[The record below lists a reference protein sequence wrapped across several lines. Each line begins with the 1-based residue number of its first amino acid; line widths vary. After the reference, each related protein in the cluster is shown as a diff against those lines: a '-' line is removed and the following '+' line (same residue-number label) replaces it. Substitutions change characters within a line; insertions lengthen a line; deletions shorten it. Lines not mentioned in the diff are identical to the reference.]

1 MIRSNVNIFLHFS
14 YLNTDYCFYF
24 IQINIAITFYKNLR
38 KLKNP
43 FGGPTI
49 PGGPK
54 RTGFSHYNWNI
65 NIAGASRHWCINIK
79 KDINNNIGIVIT
91 FLSDFYECLINSWCT
106 CSFHCFIMAFYCSNM
121 DISNLSIF
129 CCLFGNCSLVH
140 SGHITDC
147 INNAC
152 CIFEIYTTYCQTF
165 QSCSNIGHILF
176 CLYWSFVQCFWANN
190 FTFKMH

>member
-1 MIRSNVNIFLHFS
+1 MITVFILFKSILLSHFIKIFANPKIPLEATL
-14 YLNTDYCFYF
+14 YLEAQNE
-24 IQINIAITFYKNLR
+24 L
-38 KLKNP
+38 
-43 FGGPTI
+43 
-49 PGGPK
+49 
-54 RTGFSHYNWNI
+54 GFH
-65 NIAGASRHWCINIK
+65 H
-79 KDINNNIGIVIT
+79 NNIGIVIT
-91 FLSDFYECLINSWCT
+91 FLLDWQCYCFYECLHKFLGVHCP

-176 CLYWSFVQCFWANN
+176 CLYWSFVQCFRANN
-190 FTFKMH
+190 FTFKTH